1 MVGLRI
7 PQQQSIVKPRSHC
20 THCQHTL
27 GALELIPVLSYII
40 LRGKCRVCTAKIS
53 PIYAVIE
60 LTTGMLFLFSFWK
73 LGISYELL
81 VAWTFISLL
90 VIIVV
95 TDLAYMLI
103 PNKIL
108 LFFLPLLVIL
118 RLLSPLQPWG
128 DSALGA
134 VLGFSIL
141 LLIAIVSKGG
151 MGGGDV
157 KLFFLIGLVLGTI
170 NTLLTLFIA
179 AFIGMIVGKLIIM
192 VSQQGDKTPIPFG
205 PYIAVASIIVYFYG
219 GDLVSW
225 YLNLL

>member
-1 MVGLRI
+1 
-7 PQQQSIVKPRSHC
+7 
-20 THCQHTL
+20 
-27 GALELIPVLSYII
+27 
-40 LRGKCRVCTAKIS
+40 
-53 PIYAVIE
+53 
-60 LTTGMLFLFSFWK
+60 MLFLFSFWK

>member
-1 MVGLRI
+1 
-7 PQQQSIVKPRSHC
+7 
-20 THCQHTL
+20 
-27 GALELIPVLSYII
+27 VLSYII

-60 LTTGMLFLFSFWK
+60 LATGILFLYAFWK

-118 RLLSPLQPWG
+118 RLLSPLQPWW
-128 DSALGA
+128 DSLLGA
-134 VLGFSIL
+134 ILGFSIL

-179 AFIGMIVGKLIIM
+179 AFAGMIVGKLIIM
-192 VSQQGDKTPIPFG
+192 GSQQGEKTPIPFG
-205 PYIAVASIIVYFYG
+205 PYIAVAAIIVYFYG
-219 GDLVSW
+219 GELVSW

>member
-1 MVGLRI
+1 
-7 PQQQSIVKPRSHC
+7 
-20 THCQHTL
+20 
-27 GALELIPVLSYII
+27 VLSYII

-60 LTTGMLFLFSFWK
+60 LASGILFLYAFWK

-118 RLLSPLQPWG
+118 RLLSPLQPWW
-128 DSALGA
+128 DSLLGA
-134 VLGFSIL
+134 ILGFSIL

-179 AFIGMIVGKLIIM
+179 AFAGMIVGKLIIM
-192 VSQQGDKTPIPFG
+192 GSQQGEKTPIPFG
-205 PYIAVASIIVYFYG
+205 PYIAVAAIIVYFYG
-219 GDLVSW
+219 GELVSW

>member
-1 MVGLRI
+1 M
-7 PQQQSIVKPRSHC
+7 
-20 THCQHTL
+20 
-27 GALELIPVLSYII
+27 LSYII

-60 LTTGMLFLFSFWK
+60 LASGILFLYAFWK

-118 RLLSPLQPWG
+118 RLLSPLQPWW
-128 DSALGA
+128 DSLLGA
-134 VLGFSIL
+134 ILGFSIL

-179 AFIGMIVGKLIIM
+179 AFAGMIVGKLIIM
-192 VSQQGDKTPIPFG
+192 GSQQGEKTPIPFG
-205 PYIAVASIIVYFYG
+205 PYIAVAAIIVYFYG
-219 GDLVSW
+219 GELVSW

>member
-1 MVGLRI
+1 
-7 PQQQSIVKPRSHC
+7 
-20 THCQHTL
+20 
-27 GALELIPVLSYII
+27 VLSYII

>member
-1 MVGLRI
+1 M
-7 PQQQSIVKPRSHC
+7 
-20 THCQHTL
+20 
-27 GALELIPVLSYII
+27 LSYII

-60 LTTGMLFLFSFWK
+60 LATGILFLYAFWK

-118 RLLSPLQPWG
+118 RLLSPLQPWW
-128 DSALGA
+128 DSLLGA
-134 VLGFSIL
+134 ILGFSIL

-179 AFIGMIVGKLIIM
+179 AFAGMIVGKLIIM
-192 VSQQGDKTPIPFG
+192 GSQQGEKTPIPFG
-205 PYIAVASIIVYFYG
+205 PYIAVAAIIVYFYG
-219 GDLVSW
+219 GELVSW